1 MIKWLDENLEES
13 LLVLLLGAMTLIM
26 GMQVLSRYAFGYS
39 LSWSEEVT
47 RFLFIWSA
55 FLSLSYCTKK
65 CISIKIEQ
73 FLHKFSKKEQSMLK
87 IINHSIELLFFTY
100 MIPFSIMYLM
110 ASIDS
115 GQVSPALGL
124 PMYFIQSA
132 PLASFS
138 LSFFRILQRW
148 IVEYNTVKISKERGI

>member
-1 MIKWLDENLEES
+1 MLKWLDENLEEF
-13 LLVLLLGAMTLIM
+13 LLVILLGAMTLIM
-26 GMQVLSRYAFGYS
+26 GIQVLSRYAFGYS

-47 RFLFIWSA
+47 RYLFIWSA

-73 FLHKFSKKEQSMLK
+73 FLCKFSKKEQTLLK
-87 IINHSIELLFFTY
+87 IINHSIELVFFAY
-100 MIPFSIMYLM
+100 MIPFAIMYLA

-115 GQVSPALGL
+115 CQVSPALGI
-124 PMYFIQSA
+124 PMYLIQSA
-132 PLASFS
+132 PLIGFS

-148 IVEYNTVKISKERGI
+148 LVEYNTIKLGR